1 MPSVS
6 FNTASL
12 LVFFGAAA
20 LLFGFFLLLAG
31 FGIIKIDKITVE
43 QGGKT
48 WMVGLLMVF
57 VGTGLLTIDTLASAG
72 KMPFFSTPTP
82 TAYSPGTILLDEN
95 FEDGQM
101 QGMSI
106 NGNWTVLSDETKN
119 RVADSESTGGGNFI
133 GFGSE
138 AWDNYLLEFRIR
150 FLSTTNQ
157 GIGLEFRRTC
167 DSSQGCLRYVL
178 FLNVDSINLYF
189 DSPQA
194 PYTPIQASTYSFD
207 TQSWYDVRVEAR
219 NSNIKIFVNNSLII
233 EANDSNLAKGSFLF
247 GVENNHVQIDDLR
260 IVALDR

>member
-31 FGIIKIDKITVE
+31 FGVITVDKITVE
-43 QGGKT
+43 KNRTT
-48 WMVGLLMVF
+48 WMVGLLMIF
-57 VGTGLLTIDTLASAG
+57 VGAGLLTIDTFVSAG
-72 KMPFFSTPTP
+72 KIPFFSTPTP
-82 TAYSPGTILLDEN
+82 TPFSPGTILLDEN

-101 QGMSI
+101 QGISV
-106 NGNWTVLSDETKN
+106 NGDWKIISDETKN
-119 RVADSESTGGGNFI
+119 RVIDSDSTSGGNFL

-138 AWDNYLLEFRIR
+138 SWDNYLLEFRVR
-150 FLSTTNQ
+150 FLSDTNQ

-167 DSSQGCLRYVL
+167 DSSQNCLRYVL
-178 FLNVDSINLYF
+178 FLNADSTNLYF
-189 DSPQA
+189 DSPQS
-194 PYTPIQASTYSFD
+194 PYTPIQASTYSFN

-219 NSNIKIFVNNSLII
+219 NSNIKLFINDSLII
-233 EANDSNLAKGSFLF
+233 EANDTNLAKGSFLF
-247 GVENNHVQIDDLR
+247 GSENNHVQLDDLR

>member
-6 FNTASL
+6 FNTASV

-31 FGIIKIDKITVE
+31 FGIITIDKITVE
-43 QGGKT
+43 QGRKT

-72 KMPFFSTPTP
+72 KMPFFTAPTPTP
-82 TAYSPGTILLDEN
+82 YSPGTILLDEN

-101 QGMSI
+101 QGISV
-106 NGNWTVLSDETKN
+106 NGDWKLISDETKN
-119 RVADSESTGGGNFI
+119 RVIDSDSTSGGNFL

-138 AWDNYLLEFRIR
+138 SWDNYLLEFRIR
-150 FLSTTNQ
+150 FLSTNNQ

-167 DSSQGCLRYVL
+167 GSSQDCLRYVL
-178 FLNVDSINLYF
+178 FLNADSINLHF
-189 DSPQA
+189 DGPQT
-194 PYTPIQASTYSFD
+194 PYTPIQASTYNFN
-207 TQSWYDVRVEAR
+207 TQSWYDVRLEAR
-219 NSNIKIFVNNSLII
+219 NSNLKLFINNSLII

-247 GVENNHVQIDDLR
+247 GVENNHVQLDDLR

>member
-20 LLFGFFLLLAG
+20 LLFGVFLILAG
-31 FGIIKIDKITVE
+31 FGIIKIEKITVE
-43 QGGKT
+43 KDKKT
-48 WMVGLLMVF
+48 WIVGLLMVF
-57 VGTGLLTIDTLASAG
+57 IGTGLLTIDTFASTG
-72 KMPFFSTPTP
+72 KIPFLGKPTPTP
-82 TAYSPGTILLDEN
+82 FSPGTILLDEN

-101 QGMSI
+101 QGISV
-106 NGNWTVLSDETKN
+106 NGDWKIISDETKN
-119 RVADSESTGGGNFI
+119 RVIDSDSSSGGNFL

-138 AWDNYLLEFRIR
+138 AWDNYLFEFRVR
-150 FLSTTNQ
+150 FLSDTNQ

-167 DSSQGCLRYVL
+167 DSSQNCYRYVL
-178 FLNVDSINLYF
+178 FLNADSTNLYF
-189 DSPQA
+189 DSPES
-194 PYTPIQASTYSFD
+194 PYTPIQASTYSFN

-219 NSNIKIFVNNSLII
+219 NSNIKLFINDSLII

-247 GVENNHVQIDDLR
+247 GSENNHVQLDDLR